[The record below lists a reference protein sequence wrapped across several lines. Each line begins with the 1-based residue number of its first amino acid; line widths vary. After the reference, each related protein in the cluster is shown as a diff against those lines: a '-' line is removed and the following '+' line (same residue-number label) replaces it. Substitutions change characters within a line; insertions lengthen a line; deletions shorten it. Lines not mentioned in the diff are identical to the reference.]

1 MTLRK
6 KVAAAIAALCG
17 VPLAI
22 VLTAAS
28 PATSHGSLSDPAS
41 RSYTCRFKENP
52 ENPTS
57 AACRAAVA
65 AGGTQAFYDWHEV
78 NLANAAGN
86 HRSLIPDGKLCSAGR
101 AKYRGLDLARS
112 DWPATRVTAG
122 SRRLTYHAT
131 APHANGNFTFY
142 ITRAGWSPTSPL
154 RWGDLVQI
162 ANFTRTP
169 SFAWNVTLPSRTG
182 RHVIYSVWQRN
193 DSPEAFYT
201 CSDVIF

>member
-1 MTLRK
+1 MAVRHRFTTL
-6 KVAAAIAALCG
+6 VAALSGVVMAAVL
-17 VPLAI
+17 VPA
-22 VLTAAS
+22 V
-28 PATSHGSLSDPAS
+28 PATAHGSLSDPAS
-41 RSYTCRFKENP
+41 RSYRCRFNENP

-65 AGGTQAFYDWHEV
+65 AGGTQAMYDWHEV

-86 HRSLIPDGKLCSAGR
+86 HRALIPDGQLCSAGR

-112 DWPATRVTAG
+112 DWPAKRISAG
-122 SRRLTYHAT
+122 TQRLTYHAT

-142 ITRAGWSPTSPL
+142 ITRAGWSPTTPL

-162 ANFTRTP
+162 ANFNRTP
-169 SFAWNVTLPSRTG
+169 SFAWNVNVPSRSG
-182 RHVIYSVWQRN
+182 RHIIYSVWQRT

-201 CSDVIF
+201 CSDVTF